1 VSHAIGAD
9 GALARD
15 TSRFDFFQALRLIE
29 AAYPERAGLGR
40 SLRPADD
47 AVRLGQK
54 PRLGFAAVELAEYRP
69 AVDGRPGRLTLNA
82 GGLFGANGP
91 MPLYFTEYAHNRML
105 HEADTTLVGF
115 LDMFHHRQLSLFYR
129 AWAMSQPVVG
139 LDRGRPLVEG
149 YGRYVGS
156 LCGQAAQAAAGQDST
171 DDPDT
176 LQFCGLLATRTRH
189 ASGLGLL
196 LSQYFSVPV
205 AIRQFVGQWLKLSGQ
220 DQTTL
225 QGHGKRPLGAGLV
238 VGKRV
243 WDRQSKFRVV
253 IGPVGKTDIRRLLPG
268 TASHRRL
275 IEWVDLYTGG
285 LLDWDVELRVQPD
298 AASGMRFDG
307 SARLAHTSWLG
318 SRRIAGGGHCIVRI
332 QPRRNVLNTR

>member
-9 GALARD
+9 GALAHE

-29 AAYPERAGLGR
+29 AAHPGRAGLGR

-54 PRLGFAAVELAEYRP
+54 PRFGFTAAELAEYRP
-69 AVDGRPGRLTLNA
+69 AAEGQPARLTVNA

-105 HEADTTLVGF
+105 HEEDSTLVGF

-139 LDRGRPLVEG
+139 MDRGRPLVEG

-156 LCGQAAQAAAGQDST
+156 LCGQAIQAASEPDST
-171 DDPDT
+171 DDLDA

-220 DQTTL
+220 DRTAL
-225 QGHGKRPLGAGLV
+225 QGRGKRPLGAGLV

-253 IGPVGKTDIRRLLPG
+253 IGPVGKADMRRLLPG

-285 LLDWDVELRVQPD
+285 VLDWDVELRVQPE

-318 SRRIAGGGHCIVRI
+318 SRSIAGGHTTVRI